1 MKESLSLSVYCMI
14 SRKDYYLETINSI
27 INAKKNDQI
36 KIYFSIKENM
46 YQEIKDKIKED
57 ENNINV
63 IRYEFKYKCVFDH
76 MKVLANHCRDDY
88 IMIVHD
94 DDIVGEEF
102 FINTYKDLF
111 NRFGRVDAILF
122 HQGESDN
129 YPDRVDF
136 YYDNFIEFIRSIEDK
151 GIEVPIYL

>member
-14 SRKDYYLETINSI
+14 SRIDFYLETINSI

-46 YQEIKDKIKED
+46 YQEIKDTLKEH

-76 MKVLANHCRDDY
+76 MKNLVNHCTDDY

-94 DDIVGEEF
+94 DDIIGEDF
-102 FINTYKDLF
+102 FINTYKNLIKYLPEALSSRSTF
-111 NRFGRVDAILF
+111 I
-122 HQGESDN
+122 
-129 YPDRVDF
+129 
-136 YYDNFIEFIRSIEDK
+136 NFLSFPVS
-151 GIEVPIYL
+151 L